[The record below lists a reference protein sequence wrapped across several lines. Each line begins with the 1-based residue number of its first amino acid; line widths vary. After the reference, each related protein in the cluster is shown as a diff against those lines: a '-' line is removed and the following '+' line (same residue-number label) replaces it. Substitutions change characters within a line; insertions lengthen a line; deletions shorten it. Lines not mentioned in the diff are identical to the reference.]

1 MRIALIYNI
10 RHVKPSLS
18 NHTAQEEA
26 EFDSPET
33 IEGIRKALESI
44 NYTVEL
50 IETNSS
56 TFNRLLFLKNKIDL
70 AFNYSEGVAGQD
82 REAQVPAMLEALEIP
97 YTGSRPLTSAIL
109 LDKARTKEILSFYGL
124 PTPGWKLIR
133 ESDLRHEK
141 LSMLLDKALE
151 NHISF
156 PLFVK
161 PNLEGS
167 SKGIFNDSVVLSR
180 KELLKVTQRTL
191 KDYKHGVL
199 IENYLGGREF
209 TVAMLQ
215 EKGRWKALPII
226 EVRFDELPKE
236 MHPIDSYEVKWIYDS
251 PEKEIDPLVC
261 PAKISSD
268 LVKSIESTCI
278 RACESLEIFDWCRID
293 LRLDGRGEP
302 NILEINSP
310 PGIMPNP
317 KENAR
322 YPRAARTAGINFPD
336 LLDRIIKSA
345 VSRYK

>member
-10 RHVKPSLS
+10 RHVKPSL
-18 NHTAQEEA
+18 TDRQAQEEA

-33 IEGIRKALESI
+33 IEGIRKALEKK
-44 NYTVEL
+44 NYKVEL
-50 IETNSS
+50 IETNLN
-56 TFNRLLFLKNKIDL
+56 TFSRLASLKGKIDL
-70 AFNYSEGVAGQD
+70 AFNYCEGIAGQD
-82 REAQVPAMLEALEIP
+82 REAQIPSMLEALEIP

-109 LDKARTKEILSFYGL
+109 LDKTRTKELLSFYGL

-133 ESDLRHEK
+133 ESDLRREK
-141 LSMLLDKALE
+141 LSKLLDKTLE

-167 SKGIFNDSVVLSR
+167 SKGIFNDSVVVSR

-199 IENYLGGREF
+199 IENYLEGREF
-209 TVAMLQ
+209 TVGMLSNGKHWQ
-215 EKGRWKALPII
+215 VLPII
-226 EVRFDELPKE
+226 EVGFSELPKE

-261 PAKISSD
+261 PAKISPD
-268 LVKSIESTCI
+268 LGKSIESICVK
-278 RACESLEIFDWCRID
+278 ACESLEILDWCRID

-310 PGIMPNP
+310 PGIMPDP

-322 YPRAARTAGINFPD
+322 YPRAARTAGISFPN

-345 VSRYK
+345 LFRYK

>member
-1 MRIALIYNI
+1 MKIALIYNI
-10 RHVKPSLS
+10 RHVKPSMS
-18 NHTAQEEA
+18 NQKAQAEA

-33 IEGIRKALESI
+33 IEGITKALESK
-44 NYTVEL
+44 NYKVEL
-50 IETNSS
+50 VEANTK
-56 TFNRLLFLKNKIDL
+56 TFNRLSALKGKIDL
-70 AFNYSEGVAGQD
+70 AFNYSEGITGQD
-82 REAQVPAMLEALEIP
+82 REAQIPAMLEALGIP

-109 LDKARTKEILSFYGL
+109 LDKTRTKELLSFYGL

-133 ESDLRHEK
+133 ESDLRGGK
-141 LSMLLDKALE
+141 LSKLLDKSLE

-167 SKGIFNDSVVLSR
+167 SKGIFNDSVVGNR

-199 IENYLGGREF
+199 IENYLEGREF

-215 EKGRWKALPII
+215 EKGRWVALPII
-226 EVRFDELPKE
+226 EVRFDELPKQ

-261 PAKISSD
+261 PAKISPD
-268 LVKSIESTCI
+268 LGKSIESICVK
-278 RACESLEIFDWCRID
+278 ACESLEILDWCRID

-310 PGIMPNP
+310 PGIMPDP

-322 YPRAARTAGINFPD
+322 YPRAARTVGISFPN

-345 VSRYK
+345 FFRYK